1 MSFSLF
7 STHIQHFISTL
18 ITQFCILGISADIKL
33 LEVATHETVCKR
45 ETKHRRRRRRTF
57 CIWMFDNPQL
67 KNENC
72 WGSTITHS
80 DHKGERTTSGLRI
93 VFQPRFHVILFV
105 SGGKNHGK
113 DCDLF
118 MSRLKKPS
126 GLPSRIVIE
135 SWNTHASFCGRLL
148 LEDQERSEKDR
159 KVYLLHFLR
168 LTLFFFEWKYYLR
181 DTNTHTCICT
191 YMHIDHRTGSRRR
204 QRSNRRLGG

>member
-67 KNENC
+67 KNENS

-80 DHKGERTTSGLRI
+80 DHEGERTTSGLRI
-93 VFQPRFHVILFV
+93 GCFQPCFLVVLFV

-135 SWNTHASFCGRLL
+135 SWNTHASSSPQEALL
-148 LEDQERSEKDR
+148 W
-159 KVYLLHFLR
+159 KVAA
-168 LTLFFFEWKYYLR
+168 
-181 DTNTHTCICT
+181 
-191 YMHIDHRTGSRRR
+191 
-204 QRSNRRLGG
+204 